1 MAENAPIYDRKWK
14 KIKLPQSIKF
24 KKQDFKALKIESCLI
39 KLLSH
44 PNICDKQ
51 WIWDQYDHTVMGD
64 TIQKPGGDSESFV
77 FMVQVKLLQHL

>member
-1 MAENAPIYDRKWK
+1 M
-14 KIKLPQSIKF
+14 LPYMIESGKNKTSANIKF
-24 KKQDFKALKIESCLI
+24 KKQEFKSLKIENCLK

-64 TIQKPGGDSESFV
+64 TIQN
-77 FMVQVKLLQHL
+77 QVDCVL